1 MRVSLVSAWSTLPR
15 VLRLPPQTQ
24 GLGPAEGWGGP
35 DLLLPLAVDTLQHS
49 FLGFEGLGL
58 GLSLGRDSCRKYYK
72 LRPYNIISSLH
83 DAGIM

>member
-1 MRVSLVSAWSTLPR
+1 MLVSLVSAWSALPR

-49 FLGFEGLGL
+49 LLGFKGLGLGL
-58 GLSLGRDSCRKYYK
+58 GLSRYSCTKIDR
-72 LRPYNIISSLH
+72 L
-83 DAGIM
+83 